1 MNKLLQTTLIA
12 VILSTSIIAMDENS
26 SNLIPPNTIEGN
38 CIWHAGTVVTIEN
51 EHTTT
56 IKGGTIRNRT
66 DFVIKNY
73 SEGNTATVILDK
85 ESTPEGNFINEGEI
99 FKLNETS
106 QVVKNAGFSSESEYN
121 IEFGTIGDGISF
133 QDDKGESIEIPPARL
148 AFTLPSADWGPGTR
162 GRILNVVARQTSMTD
177 EVVELHVGES
187 SPETGIHTLNAPLAT
202 LTTEDET
209 YSPQK
214 IKFIADVFS
223 GNSSNV
229 NVPVNLN
236 SDSGSVL
243 FQTESSNFPNSD
255 VTVIGNGKVEFG
267 DESNQSDFVVNKSL
281 TLKDGM
287 NLKINSGNSLTI
299 SPNAKLVIGGS
310 GAALETGST
319 LHL

>member
-1 MNKLLQTTLIA
+1 MNKLLQTTLITT
-12 VILSTSIIAMDENS
+12 ILSTSAMAMDKNS

-66 DFVIKNY
+66 DFVIRNY
-73 SEGNTATVILDK
+73 SEGNTATAILNK
-85 ESTPEGNFINEGEI
+85 ESTPERNFINEGEI
-99 FKLNETS
+99 FELNETS
-106 QVVKNAGFSSESEYN
+106 QVVKDAGFNSETEYN

-133 QDDKGESIEIPPARL
+133 QNDKGQPLEIPQAQL
-148 AFTLPSADWGPGTR
+148 KFNLSIDDWGPETSGK
-162 GRILNVVARQTSMTD
+162 ILNIVGRKNYIESQ
-177 EVVELHVGES
+177 VVELRIPLAPSSGEKHILS
-187 SPETGIHTLNAPLAT
+187 APLAT

-267 DESNQSDFVVNKSL
+267 YETCPNDFVVNKSL

-299 SPNAKLVIGGS
+299 SPNTKLVIGGS